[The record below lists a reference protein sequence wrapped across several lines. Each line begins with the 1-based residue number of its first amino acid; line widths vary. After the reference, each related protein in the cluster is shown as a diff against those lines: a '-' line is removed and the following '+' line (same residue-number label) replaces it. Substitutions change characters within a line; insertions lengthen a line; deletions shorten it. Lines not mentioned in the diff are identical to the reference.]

1 MEASILIALQA
12 LRLPGLTQIAAL
24 VSAFGNYAFIWLVIA
39 IVMLFYAERRHVG
52 VSLVLAIV
60 LTGIIVGFIIQPL
73 VGRIR
78 PYDAGIGVSA
88 VMGVS
93 RTGFSFPSFHAAT
106 SFAAAA
112 VLASSLGRR
121 VGIPACIGAVL
132 IALSRMYLGVEYPTD
147 VLGGIVIGVLVGL
160 GSTWLYNQFLHDIV
174 RDHVGMAS
182 GRNKRKSVGEPVRKP
197 PARKRAR

>member
-1 MEASILIALQA
+1 MEASILVALQA

-24 VSAFGNYAFIWLVIA
+24 VSALGNYAFIWVAIA
-39 IVMLFYAERRHVG
+39 LVMLFFAERRHVG
-52 VSLVLAIV
+52 ASLIIAII
-60 LTGIIVGFIIQPL
+60 LTGIVVGFIIQPL
-73 VGRIR
+73 VGRVR

-112 VLASSLGRR
+112 VLASSMGRR
-121 VGIPACIGAVL
+121 AGIPACVGAAL

-147 VLGGIVIGVLVGL
+147 VLGGIVIGVLFGL
-160 GSTWLYNQFLHDIV
+160 GLTWLYNQFLHDFV
-174 RDHVGMAS
+174 NDHVGMPS
-182 GRNKRKSVGEPVRKP
+182 GRNKRKSVGEPQRKP

>member
-1 MEASILIALQA
+1 MEASILIALQTM
-12 LRLPGLTQIAAL
+12 RLPGLTQIAAL
-24 VSAFGNYAFIWLVIA
+24 VSALGNYAFVWIVLA
-39 IVMLFYAERRHVG
+39 IVMLFFAERRHVG
-52 VSLVLAIV
+52 VSLVIAIV
-60 LTGIIVGFIIQPL
+60 LTGIVVGFIIQPL

-121 VGIPACIGAVL
+121 AGIPAFIGAAL

-147 VLGGIVIGVLVGL
+147 ILGGIAIGVLVGL
-160 GSTWLYNQFLHDIV
+160 GSTWLYNQFLHDFV
-174 RDHVGMAS
+174 RDHVGMSS
-182 GRNKRKSVGEPVRKP
+182 GRNKRKSVGEPARKP
-197 PARKRAR
+197 PARKRVR